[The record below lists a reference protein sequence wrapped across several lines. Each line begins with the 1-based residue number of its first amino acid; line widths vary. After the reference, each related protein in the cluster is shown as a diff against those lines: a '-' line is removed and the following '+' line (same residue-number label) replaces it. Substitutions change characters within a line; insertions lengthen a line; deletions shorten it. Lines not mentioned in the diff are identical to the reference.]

1 MQYLHR
7 QHLQHRQSIHTMR
20 PNMLKRLLKPI
31 HISMG
36 PREISSSVRSLE
48 DPLEW
53 SRVPDQFVLNT
64 HVYNASTPIEEAC
77 PLPNENHNIEFYQ
90 QQIKHKEWLLDA
102 DMTFKRDTKTQ
113 FELLDDQLKTNNQCL
128 MFLNNDLVLADCA
141 QPLTHGWVVDH
152 LRLRY
157 RGLCVGYGANTLTRS
172 RCAPCVQDIDTRIYH
187 QDIFDPRIQN
197 CDLQY
202 QSNDPSECRQRTLE
216 RLESSHGFYTI
227 SNAFCGVYTNIS
239 KDGYCTNKYT
249 TWSYTSRQTTNH
261 LVNDE
266 YQLIEYQEICQDC
279 LPGYELK
286 DNRCQNA
293 QHRWCPKTVHA
304 NPAPTQASCTRMR
317 KHANLVHSGTK
328 YCTACDQG
336 QYQPLQGST
345 TCLAC
350 PKGHYQDQ
358 TQQYFCKECIPGYYQ
373 DQTATTSCKACLPG
387 YYQPAYASDACI
399 PSQPG
404 HYQPVEGALNEL
416 QCPPGRY
423 QDEEGQ
429 YSCKRCPE
437 GQFQPSYASTNC
449 LTCSIGRYM
458 NKTGHKQY
466 HSEVVTNDGLY
477 LDPFD
482 PHGAVSLHTCAAYAM
497 NTYSDSFG
505 MFFHNSQD
513 CGVYNAKPNNKTSGV
528 CPQYKSKEQCQE
540 MPNYQYDF
548 KPFIDSGPD
557 VFALRKNDIE
567 TYVWGYYGRHPS
579 DDGFTHIAVDP
590 HLDMP
595 NTFDHVKTIATN
607 EKAYVIHHLNDSLT
621 VFGYSSHG
629 GYMPPR
635 TDIQNVS
642 KVVSC
647 HTSFTAIFH
656 DKTTY
661 TWGQLH
667 IPNKTNILDIYCA
680 KQTFVF
686 TQQGNI
692 TFLYGMNSNLNKELS
707 NVKKVISLSNNRGL
721 LALFY
726 NRTLYG
732 WGSISVGHVPNEL
745 FLDIYATSSGYGA
758 LTERRTFLTW
768 HYTDPNKYSQF
779 GYSQIEKVWSNGGGF
794 LFLFSDET
802 TRILNH
808 HGDFLVTGPYT
819 NVKNVYTDGSAWA
832 MLTYDGDVISPGY
845 ESGDG
850 DCTIG
855 DSSSGTIPLCYAKP
869 SGLTNVIDIKTTEQS
884 FIALKQDGT
893 AVGWGSIFYGVVRDI
908 STIDHYP
915 QTHQRKYTHNV
926 KAVQTHRFG
935 ISFVLNDG
943 SVRTFGYYEYDVR
956 ITETDFGSNY
966 YTLAF
971 PGNAYVHPSTGCVQH
986 QQQHYFIEADYVI
999 DCTESYSCR
1008 CDTEFIQP
1016 VTYSPGTN
1024 VYRAADGCAIAPPG
1038 TFVNT
1043 TAATDP
1049 TPCPTG
1055 QYQPYREQ
1063 TSCIPC
1069 PNGFVTTFTGQS
1081 ACTMCPPGT
1090 GTIDSTQC
1098 TNCSVGTYSN
1108 KEYVLPVP

>member
-1 MQYLHR
+1 MSEQDCRDYAEFIGATFGFNQHYPGPGCVIDPGYAHVRYNPWISISGYHECSETNICVYFKKENTAPTPIQDTCHICPPGYKAKATGSSSCTPCPVGEYQENTGSTTCKAAPRGTFTTSEGATSYEECPMGTFSTGYRQINKMVDTTSYSESIALSTLETCLEYAYHKDVDEVMYQPGQCILQPASGSVQAVVYRKGSDRCSNCQGNTVNPYTKQARCFSCINGYNANAQKTACEPCPRGQYQPSMQSYNTIQLSTVAFISYQDYRIGTGSCDATIQCNAVIGMLMYNLPYNNIVLNTNYQLKIPNNNDCQNCSQGYVQPFEASTTCHACDIG
-7 QHLQHRQSIHTMR
+7 QYESQEGQSGYIINSWISNDIFQSSDFQIGAGSIDDCLEFAFNEQYHYIQLQGDTCHLWNQKPTQTHDLKPYQILQGSLIAPTAVPQTNFQSCLQNPLARYIQFNNDQCLYSNTYRNGNNNIYQIVSVIEHSPLYKTR
-20 PNMLKRLLKPI
+20 ATCNTCTGNTYNTARASTQCDQTCSKRLLKPI

-286 DNRCQNA
+286 DNRCQECTAPLVSQNGTCQPCSNTSLYQDA
-293 QHRWCPKTVHA
+293 KTCK
-304 NPAPTQASCTRMR
+304 PCAP
-317 KHANLVHSGTK
+317 GTK

-513 CGVYNAKPNNKTSGV
+513 CGVYNKNPITKHQVFVLSIKAKNNVKR
-528 CPQYKSKEQCQE
+528 CQTIN
-540 MPNYQYDF
+540 MISNRLL
-548 KPFIDSGPD
+548 I
-557 VFALRKNDIE
+557 L
-567 TYVWGYYGRHPS
+567 
-579 DDGFTHIAVDP
+579 DP
-590 HLDMP
+590 MYSHYA
-595 NTFDHVKTIATN
+595 KTI
-607 EKAYVIHHLNDSLT
+607 
-621 VFGYSSHG
+621 
-629 GYMPPR
+629 
-635 TDIQNVS
+635 
-642 KVVSC
+642 
-647 HTSFTAIFH
+647 
-656 DKTTY
+656 
-661 TWGQLH
+661 
-667 IPNKTNILDIYCA
+667 
-680 KQTFVF
+680 
-686 TQQGNI
+686 
-692 TFLYGMNSNLNKELS
+692 
-707 NVKKVISLSNNRGL
+707 
-721 LALFY
+721 
-726 NRTLYG
+726 
-732 WGSISVGHVPNEL
+732 
-745 FLDIYATSSGYGA
+745 
-758 LTERRTFLTW
+758 
-768 HYTDPNKYSQF
+768 
-779 GYSQIEKVWSNGGGF
+779 
-794 LFLFSDET
+794 
-802 TRILNH
+802 
-808 HGDFLVTGPYT
+808 
-819 NVKNVYTDGSAWA
+819 
-832 MLTYDGDVISPGY
+832 
-845 ESGDG
+845 
-850 DCTIG
+850 
-855 DSSSGTIPLCYAKP
+855 
-869 SGLTNVIDIKTTEQS
+869 
-884 FIALKQDGT
+884 
-893 AVGWGSIFYGVVRDI
+893 
-908 STIDHYP
+908 
-915 QTHQRKYTHNV
+915 
-926 KAVQTHRFG
+926 
-935 ISFVLNDG
+935 
-943 SVRTFGYYEYDVR
+943 
-956 ITETDFGSNY
+956 
-966 YTLAF
+966 
-971 PGNAYVHPSTGCVQH
+971 
-986 QQQHYFIEADYVI
+986 
-999 DCTESYSCR
+999 
-1008 CDTEFIQP
+1008 
-1016 VTYSPGTN
+1016 
-1024 VYRAADGCAIAPPG
+1024 
-1038 TFVNT
+1038 
-1043 TAATDP
+1043 
-1049 TPCPTG
+1049 
-1055 QYQPYREQ
+1055 
-1063 TSCIPC
+1063 
-1069 PNGFVTTFTGQS
+1069 
-1081 ACTMCPPGT
+1081 
-1090 GTIDSTQC
+1090 
-1098 TNCSVGTYSN
+1098 
-1108 KEYVLPVP
+1108 